1 MILSVLVEHTL
12 NGTTFLGSW
21 RELLELPVQWSVSCN
36 TEWPRERIGNE
47 RILLLAKKFRACA
60 NDPMSGVQP
69 VRKNRKPRS
78 DEARKPGPSPKW
90 TARIELRLSP
100 EQYEKLERIA
110 KSQRCSRGSL
120 LRAWIAAAAEAPSVA
135 PSN

>member
-1 MILSVLVEHTL
+1 
-12 NGTTFLGSW
+12 
-21 RELLELPVQWSVSCN
+21 
-36 TEWPRERIGNE
+36 
-47 RILLLAKKFRACA
+47 
-60 NDPMSGVQP
+60 MSAVQP
-69 VRKNRKPRS
+69 ARKTRKPRS
-78 DEARKPGPSPKW
+78 EEARKPGPSPKW

-120 LRAWIAAAAEAPSVA
+120 LRAWITAAAEIAPNG